1 MGFYLYKGLKK
12 PLVFFGLKGK
22 YIFYAVGVIGGGVI
36 AALILSKF
44 GLLGSLLGLLA
55 TGGGVYLIF
64 RRQDKYGLYDKTK
77 NSNQIFIFPKRI
89 NNKKLL
95 QKNGTKRPYN
105 QSKNK

>member
-22 YIFYAVGVIGGGVI
+22 YIFYAVGVIGCGVI

-44 GLLGSLLGLLA
+44 GLLGSLLGLVV

-64 RRQDKYGLYDKTK
+64 KRQDKHGLYDKTK
-77 NSNQIFIFPKRI
+77 NFDQIFIFPKRL
-89 NNKKLL
+89 NNKTFIKH
-95 QKNGTKRPYN
+95 GE
-105 QSKNK
+105 NKKTGI